1 MDSNIDFVTMFLS
14 FLFAFIVK
22 DFYDIFIQN
31 HIKKWLSKYKIY
43 VTSSN
48 KKINKKI
55 LKVAN
60 EKGLKIGIVDLN
72 ER

>member
-1 MDSNIDFVTMFLS
+1 LANLDFVTLFLS

-43 VTSSN
+43 ITSTNSTVN
-48 KKINKKI
+48 KKIVN
-55 LKVAN
+55 VAK
-60 EKGLKIGIVDLN
+60 EKGLKIGIVDVH